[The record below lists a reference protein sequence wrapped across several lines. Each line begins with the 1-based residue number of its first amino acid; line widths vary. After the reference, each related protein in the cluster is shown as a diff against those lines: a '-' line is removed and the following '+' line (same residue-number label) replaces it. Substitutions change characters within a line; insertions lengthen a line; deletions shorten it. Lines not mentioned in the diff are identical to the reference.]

1 MEKEN
6 NQVFCKAIPDSEFD
20 EKKHGFKLVKRIDLT
35 PANHEFNSI
44 YIFQKIY
51 GK

>member
-1 MEKEN
+1 MY
-6 NQVFCKAIPDSEFD
+6 PS
-20 EKKHGFKLVKRIDLT
+20 KKYIKIAKKNGFKLVKRVDLT